1 MIVLTTLS
9 AHHQVYTNR
18 ACSFCKV
25 CPLSYL
31 YFLTAR
37 LFGDPHVV
45 TLDGHKYT
53 FNGKGEFFLVESAD
67 GLILQGR
74 MVAPPSSTANQT
86 TISGS
91 VFSALVAK
99 EENADTVQIEITEE
113 GLVSFVNGR
122 NVDFGVFL
130 SQRYANVTLSH
141 KSNNT
146 MSASFSSGATI
157 TITGRNQIITDIVVT
172 LPDNFRHTTGG
183 LLGQFNGDPSDDLL
197 PRNNSIPLPL
207 NASLETIHYNFGLTC
222 K

>member
-1 MIVLTTLS
+1 
-9 AHHQVYTNR
+9 
-18 ACSFCKV
+18 
-25 CPLSYL
+25 
-31 YFLTAR
+31 
-37 LFGDPHVV
+37 
-45 TLDGHKYT
+45 
-53 FNGKGEFFLVESAD
+53 
-67 GLILQGR
+67 

-122 NVDFGVFL
+122 NVDFGVL
-130 SQRYANVTLSH
+130 PSQRYANVTLSH
-141 KSNNT
+141 KGNNT
-146 MSASFSSGATI
+146 ISASFSSGATI